1 MAMFR
6 VKDRDTF
13 ATGAFLMLVALA
25 ALYFSWPLRSWSSV
39 GLGPGYVPKMFA
51 VILLALGAA
60 IAVAGLRWTG
70 EPAERWH
77 PRPLLMILAS
87 IGFFALTIERLGMGV
102 ALAGL
107 VLIGCG
113 AHRETRVL
121 DALALA
127 AGAVLLAWLV
137 FQKALGLPIT
147 LWPSFG

>member
-1 MAMFR
+1 MMFR

-13 ATGAFLMLVALA
+13 ATGLFLVFVALA
-25 ALYFSWPLRSWSSV
+25 ALYFTWPLRSTSSV
-39 GLGPGYVPKMFA
+39 GLGPGYVPKLFA
-51 VILLALGAA
+51 AILLALGAA
-60 IAVAGLRWTG
+60 IAVVGLQRLG
-70 EPAERWH
+70 EPSERWH
-77 PRPLLMILAS
+77 PRPLLMVLAS

-107 VLIGCG
+107 VLIGCA
-113 AHRETRVL
+113 AHQETKVL